1 MISIGKNQHVTPKGD
16 KWQLATPK
24 QQNYLT
30 SKLKQKSSVKT
41 KQEKNH
47 SELLVHGKDGRIR
60 SKDSFGNDPYP
71 PKDLEH

>member
-1 MISIGKNQHVTPKGD
+1 MATGNSKATKLFDIQAEAKKFGKDQ
-16 KWQLATPK
+16 AR
-24 QQNYLT
+24 
-30 SKLKQKSSVKT
+30 
-41 KQEKNH
+41 KNH